1 MQYALE
7 AAMLFCFSA
16 SWYCSIATMLRTR
29 RASGKSAAFVALVVT
44 GYAFGI
50 ASKLLAWEPGTYI
63 SPLVYLYA
71 WNFGVTLFDLYLV
84 AHFSAAET
92 RNESHA

>member
-1 MQYALE
+1 MQQALE

-16 SWYCSIATMLRTR
+16 SWYYSIVTMLRTR
-29 RASGKSAAFVALVVT
+29 RASGKSAAFVTLVIT

-50 ASKLLAWEPGTYI
+50 ASKLLAWSQGTQI

-84 AHFSAAET
+84 ARFSAD
-92 RNESHA
+92 ESRQEQLA